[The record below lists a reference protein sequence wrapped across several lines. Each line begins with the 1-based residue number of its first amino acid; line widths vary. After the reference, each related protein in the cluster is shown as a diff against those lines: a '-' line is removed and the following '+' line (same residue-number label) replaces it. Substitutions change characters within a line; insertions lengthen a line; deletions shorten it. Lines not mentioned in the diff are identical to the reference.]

1 MTRYVYPDAIAILE
15 PHAEVDYHD
24 SRDGLDPDA
33 LRARVADVDAI
44 VSQLTDPITGEIMD
58 AAPRLKV
65 IANVAVGF
73 DNVDV
78 AAATERRVLVTNTPG
93 ILTEATADFTW
104 ALMLAAARRVP
115 EADRF
120 VRDGRW
126 RQWEIDLLCGRD
138 IHGST
143 LGIVGPGRIGRAVAR
158 RATGF
163 GMRVLWHGR
172 SPLPED
178 VDGTAVSLDELLA
191 TSDVVSLHLPLSQE
205 TRHLIGARELALMK
219 PDALLVNTA
228 RGSIVD
234 EAALVE
240 ALASGRPG
248 AAALDVFED
257 EPRVDPRLLDCV
269 NVVLAPHLASAS
281 GATRMRM
288 CTMAAESVVDVL
300 SGRRPSHVVNG

>member
-1 MTRYVYPDAIAILE
+1 MTRYVYPEALAILE
-15 PHAEVDYHD
+15 PHADVDYHD
-24 SRDGLDPDA
+24 SRDGLDSAA
-33 LRARVADVDAI
+33 LRARVTGVDAI
-44 VSQLTDPITGEIMD
+44 VSQLTDPITPEIMD

-78 AAATERRVLVTNTPG
+78 GAAMERGVLVTNTPG

-126 RQWEIDLLCGRD
+126 RQWEIDLLCGQD
-138 IHGST
+138 VHGKT

-158 RATGF
+158 RAAGF
-163 GMRVLWHGR
+163 DMRILCHGR
-172 SPLPED
+172 SSLPDDMDAE
-178 VDGTAVSLDELLA
+178 AVSLDALLA
-191 TSDVVSLHLPLSQE
+191 SSDIVSLHVPLTPQ
-205 TRHLIGARELALMK
+205 THHLIGARELALMK

-228 RGSIVD
+228 RGPVVD
-234 EAALVE
+234 EGALAE

-257 EPRVDPRLLDCV
+257 EPRVDARLLECPD
-269 NVVLAPHLASAS
+269 VVLAPHLASAS

-288 CTMAAESVVDVL
+288 CTMASESVVDVL
-300 SGRRPSHVVNG
+300 NGRQPPHIVNG